1 MRTGILVFA
10 MAVAVLLTPPAYAE
24 SVNPASGGI
33 SGVFTIVDMQQAGH
47 NAIIDF
53 TSSFVLTGTMSGT
66 CVGVER
72 DVVHSNENRT
82 FFGTCNFQG
91 TVGDRSGTGT
101 IHYQGVGSLPI
112 FGGTTTLHGD
122 TGSLSGVSLE
132 ASWEA
137 HATGPLSAVGS
148 YSGRVHF

>member
-1 MRTGILVFA
+1 MRTEILCFA
-10 MAVAVLLTPPAYAE
+10 LAVAVLLTPSAYAD
-24 SVNPASGGI
+24 SVSPAGGGI
-33 SGVFTIVDMQQAGH
+33 SGVFTIVDVKQAGH

-82 FFGTCNFQG
+82 FFGSCNFQG

-101 IHYQGVGSLPI
+101 LHYQGVGSLPI
-112 FGGTTTLHGD
+112 FGGSTILHGD

-137 HATGPLSAVGS
+137 HVTGPLTAVGS
-148 YSGRVHF
+148 YSGNVHF